1 MQFYEHWR
9 QPSAHCN
16 FLSEFP
22 YTLSLGVDSN
32 NECFLPFRR
41 DESSDK
47 ILVTPSYNTLFH
59 RLLRLCAADT
69 GYTKGAVLTGQPG
82 SGVCL

>member
-9 QPSAHCN
+9 KPSAPAN

-32 NECFLPFRR
+32 NQCLVPFRS

-47 ILVTPSYNTLFH
+47 ILVTRSYNTLFH
-59 RLLRLCAADT
+59 RLLRLRAADI